1 MPTLAHAIA
10 GVAEIYF
17 ADAAIYFGLRPNEIL
32 QRLYRFSRPAG
43 CPCEGTLTVY
53 KPCSRTIPSTR
64 IAGGE
69 TVRTNGSLLC
79 ICGAVL
85 LSLSNPPL
93 HAEDGVFKDKIL
105 FGQVAALDG
114 PARALGQ
121 GMREGILAA
130 FEEANRAGG
139 ITGHKLELKS
149 IDDGYEPEKTIEAI
163 NGAINQDKVF
173 ALVGAVGT
181 PTSKAGQPIAT
192 AAKVPF
198 IGPFTGAEFLRNP
211 FNRYVVNVRSSYFQ
225 ETEAWIEHLTTDL
238 GITRIAILYQDDAFG
253 LAGLAGVK
261 NAMAKRNMALVAEG
275 TFKRNTTAIKSALL
289 EIMKGQPQAV
299 VTVGPYKPIAE
310 FIKLA
315 RQLKLD
321 AAFVAISF
329 VGSDSLAQE
338 LGNQGAGVIVSQV
351 VPFPGDRSLPVVMSY
366 QTALSAVDSKAK
378 PGFVSLEG
386 YLVGQLVVEAL
397 KRIPGE
403 PTREAFLD
411 AIERAPFDLGGVKL
425 SFSAT
430 QNQGSNQVYFTVLQS
445 DGTFRPV
452 TRFAK
457 SASR

>member
-1 MPTLAHAIA
+1 
-10 GVAEIYF
+10 
-17 ADAAIYFGLRPNEIL
+17 
-32 QRLYRFSRPAG
+32 
-43 CPCEGTLTVY
+43 
-53 KPCSRTIPSTR
+53 
-64 IAGGE
+64 
-69 TVRTNGSLLC
+69 VRTNCRWLC
-79 ICGAVL
+79 IFGAIFL
-85 LSLSNPPL
+85 GLSNAPL
-93 HAEDGVFKDKIL
+93 RAEDGVFKDNIL
-105 FGQVAALDG
+105 FGQVAALNG
-114 PARALGQ
+114 PAQALGQ

-130 FEEANRAGG
+130 FEEVNRAGG
-139 ITGHKLELKS
+139 INGRKLELKS
-149 IDDGYEPEKTIEAI
+149 IDDSYEPEKTIEAT
-163 NGAINQDKVF
+163 NAAIKEDKVF

-211 FNRYVVNVRSSYFQ
+211 FNRYIVNIRSSYFQ
-225 ETEAWIEHLTTDL
+225 ETEAWIEHLSTDL

-261 NAMAKRNMALVAEG
+261 KAMAKRNMSLVGEG

-289 EIMKGQPQAV
+289 EIMKGQPEAV

-315 RQLKLD
+315 RQLKVD
-321 AAFVAISF
+321 ATFVAISF

-351 VPFPGDRSLPVVMSY
+351 VPFPRDKSLPVVASY
-366 QTALSAVDSKAK
+366 QNALAAVNSNSK

-397 KRIPGE
+397 KRVTGE
-403 PTREAFLD
+403 LTRETFLD

-425 SFSAT
+425 TFSAT
-430 QNQGSNQVYFTVLQS
+430 QNQGSNQVYFTVLQA
-445 DGTFRPV
+445 DGSFRPV
-452 TRFAK
+452 TKLVKTVAR
-457 SASR
+457 

>member
-1 MPTLAHAIA
+1 MI
-10 GVAEIYF
+10 G
-17 ADAAIYFGLRPNEIL
+17 AAFLLISNASLR
-32 QRLYRFSRPAG
+32 
-43 CPCEGTLTVY
+43 
-53 KPCSRTIPSTR
+53 
-64 IAGGE
+64 
-69 TVRTNGSLLC
+69 
-79 ICGAVL
+79 
-85 LSLSNPPL
+85 
-93 HAEDGVFKDKIL
+93 AEDGVFQNRIL
-105 FGQVAALDG
+105 FGQVAALNG
-114 PARALGQ
+114 PASALGQ

-130 FEEANRAGG
+130 FEQANRAGG
-139 ITGHKLELKS
+139 INGRKLELKS
-149 IDDGYEPEKTIEAI
+149 IDDGYEPEKTIEGVNKAI
-163 NGAINQDKVF
+163 KDEKVF

-192 AAKVPF
+192 AAKVPY

-211 FNRYVVNVRSSYFQ
+211 FNRYVVNIRSSYFQ
-225 ETEAWIEHLTTDL
+225 ETEAWIEHLSNDL

-253 LAGLAGVK
+253 LSGLTGVK
-261 NAMAKRNMALVAEG
+261 KAMDKRNLQLVAEG

-315 RQLKLD
+315 RQLKFD
-321 AAFVAISF
+321 PTFVAISF

-338 LGNQGAGVIVSQV
+338 LGNQGAGVVISQV
-351 VPFPGDRSLPVVMSY
+351 VPFPGDKSLRVVAAY
-366 QTALSAVDSKAK
+366 QTALAAVNAKSK

-386 YLVGQLVVEAL
+386 YLVGELVVEAL

-425 SFSAT
+425 TFSADR
-430 QNQGSNQVYFTVLQS
+430 NQGSNQVYFTVLQG

-452 TRFAK
+452 TRLVKTVAK
-457 SASR
+457 

>member
-1 MPTLAHAIA
+1 
-10 GVAEIYF
+10 
-17 ADAAIYFGLRPNEIL
+17 LRI
-32 QRLYRFSRPAG
+32 
-43 CPCEGTLTVY
+43 
-53 KPCSRTIPSTR
+53 TR
-64 IAGGE
+64 SWPWL
-69 TVRTNGSLLC
+69 V
-79 ICGAVL
+79 GAVL
-85 LSLSNPPL
+85 LAFCNTPL
-93 HAEDGVFKDKIL
+93 RAEDGVFKERIL
-105 FGQVAALDG
+105 FGQVAALNG
-114 PARALGQ
+114 PAQALGQ

-139 ITGHKLELKS
+139 VNGRKLELKS
-149 IDDGYEPEKTIEAI
+149 IDDGYEPEKTIVATNNAI
-163 NGAINQDKVF
+163 KEDKVF

-211 FNRYVVNVRSSYFQ
+211 FNRYIVNIRSSYFQ
-225 ETEAWIEHLTTDL
+225 ETESWIEHLTNDL

-261 NAMAKRNMALVAEG
+261 KAMAKRDMSLVAEG
-275 TFKRNTTAIKSALL
+275 TFKRNTTAVKSAML

-315 RQLKLD
+315 RQLRFD
-321 AAFVAISF
+321 PMFVAISF

-338 LGNQGAGVIVSQV
+338 LGNQGSGVVVSQV
-351 VPFPGDRSLPVVMSY
+351 VPFPGDRSLPVVASY
-366 QTALSAVDSKAK
+366 QGALAVISPGAK

-386 YLVGQLVVEAL
+386 YLVGRLAVEAL
-397 KRIPGE
+397 KRISGA

-411 AIERAPFDLGGVKL
+411 AVASDPFDLGGVKL

-430 QNQGSNQVYFTVLQS
+430 QNQGSNQVYFTVLQA
-445 DGTFRPV
+445 DGSFRPV
-452 TRFAK
+452 TKLVKTVAR
-457 SASR
+457 